1 MIDTDGFRL
10 NVGIILSN
18 DRGQVLWARRCGQE
32 AWQFP
37 QGGIKFNETPKQAL
51 FRELYEEL
59 GLEDH
64 AVNVVGCTQGWL
76 RYRLPKNLIRHDRK
90 PVCIGQ
96 KQIWYLLNLV
106 GDESQICLD
115 RFDTPEFDY
124 WQWVDYW
131 TPLHQVV
138 SFKRGVYQRALTEL
152 APLVLTKITGIK
164 DI

>member
-1 MIDTDGFRL
+1 MIDANGFRA

-18 DRGQVLWARRCGQE
+18 ARGQVLWARRCGQE

-37 QGGIKFNETPKQAL
+37 QGGIKFHESPRQAL

-59 GLEDH
+59 GLQPRH
-64 AVNVVGCTQGWL
+64 VRVMGCTQGWL
-76 RYRLPKNLIRHDRK
+76 RYRLPKNLVRHDRK

-106 GDESQICLD
+106 GEEHHIKLD
-115 RFDTPEFDY
+115 VFEAPEFDD

-138 SFKRGVYQRALTEL
+138 AFKRGVYQRALTEL
-152 APLVLTKITGIK
+152 APLVLAQITDFEGG
-164 DI
+164 